1 MNYNADE
8 VYETFWKE
16 IILGEDGNI
25 NMDQLKLELLDFYN
39 MINEVPKVYSAV
51 TGGILS
57 KPTWSAADV
66 LDYFN
71 EKYGSKAAALEY
83 LADDWDLITADC
95 ETNADFKKAIFN
107 YMYIKSED

>member
-1 MNYNADE
+1 MNNNENE
-8 VYETFWKE
+8 VFETFWKE
-16 IILGEDGNI
+16 IIMDEDGNI

-57 KPTWSAADV
+57 KPTWSAGDV
-66 LDYFN
+66 LDYFD
-71 EKYGSKAAALEY
+71 EKYGRKAAALEY
-83 LADDWDLITADC
+83 LAYDWDLITADC

-107 YMYIKSED
+107 YMCIDLED

>member
-1 MNYNADE
+1 MNNNENE
-8 VYETFWKE
+8 VFETFWKE
-16 IILGEDGNI
+16 IIIDEDGNI

-57 KPTWSAADV
+57 KPTWDAEYV

-107 YMYIKSED
+107 YMYIKLED